1 MCIHTSKDHNM
12 PTKAASGS
20 TAAAGKRRSKTAIE
34 GPPTH
39 LLAQQNIDMSPYLIH
54 VTTVRSHILRN
65 WTEGL
70 KFIISEGSMTFS
82 PEGDITLSSMNVSE
96 TVFCFSRLL
105 GSLFER
111 WHVAEKTTVS
121 VNFVQL
127 HKVMQAPSDV
137 SDRAHRP
144 PIAGDKGRMR
154 KRRFYSLCGTRF
166 PGPHVYKNRNEPGF
180 DDGTWKH
187 AQAASGKT
195 DSCTCPQVYQI
206 ALLEIPETQLSIK
219 DKLMYPCEI
228 TVSAVQLSK
237 VLRDLEHTSAT
248 HVQLQVKGDVLTV
261 SGVSNQA
268 DDISHIRAVAT
279 FKSQKLAENAIDSLY
294 KDDGEVV
301 PKDPN
306 EAPKVYTSTHLLK
319 YLGESS
325 AGALKARAVADH
337 AIQSFSRGTSSSAT
351 RRVSTFAT
359 TSPPPS
365 ITPWPASDTSVSSSF
380 QAKFPELEQSAIRP

>member
-1 MCIHTSKDHNM
+1 
-12 PTKAASGS
+12 
-20 TAAAGKRRSKTAIE
+20 
-34 GPPTH
+34 
-39 LLAQQNIDMSPYLIH
+39 
-54 VTTVRSHILRN
+54 
-65 WTEGL
+65 
-70 KFIISEGSMTFS
+70 
-82 PEGDITLSSMNVSE
+82 
-96 TVFCFSRLL
+96 
-105 GSLFER
+105 
-111 WHVAEKTTVS
+111 
-121 VNFVQL
+121 
-127 HKVMQAPSDV
+127 
-137 SDRAHRP
+137 
-144 PIAGDKGRMR
+144 
-154 KRRFYSLCGTRF
+154 
-166 PGPHVYKNRNEPGF
+166 
-180 DDGTWKH
+180 
-187 AQAASGKT
+187 
-195 DSCTCPQVYQI
+195 
-206 ALLEIPETQLSIK
+206 
-219 DKLMYPCEI
+219 
-228 TVSAVQLSK
+228 VQLSK